1 MVVMK
6 RVDLDLTRR
15 IINGMA
21 HDCSTKSD
29 IENIQWMIHE
39 LRLLREVPLYVNFA
53 REPRK
58 SCSYCLAGKS
68 PHHPVEHYPGCPVK
82 ALEEME

>member
-6 RVDLDLTRR
+6 RVDLDEVEKIPAQEL
-15 IINGMA
+15 A
-21 HDCSTKSD
+21 D
-29 IENIQWMIHE
+29 WVVPAMIHE